1 MRKGKRMKD
10 SVKKLVYAAV
20 CLALCLVLPFLTGQ
34 IPQIG
39 SMLLPMH
46 LPVLLC
52 GYLCGWKW
60 GAAVGFAAPLLRH
73 LLFHMPPMPGAISMA
88 FEMAAYGLIVAIL
101 YRKLGKK
108 LPAIYLSLI
117 GAMIGGRI
125 VWGAAQMVV
134 MGINGNNFPMKAFW
148 AGAVTNAVPG
158 IVLQLILV
166 PLIVA
171 ALQKAKLTDD

>member
-1 MRKGKRMKD
+1 MND
-10 SVKKLVYAAV
+10 SVKKMVYAAM
-20 CLALCLVLPFLTGQ
+20 CLALCMVLPFLTGQ

-88 FEMAAYGLIVAIL
+88 FELAAYGVIVAIL
-101 YRKLGKK
+101 YKKLGKK
-108 LPAIYLSLI
+108 LPGIYLSLI

-125 VWGAAQMVV
+125 VWGIAQTVI
-134 MGINGNNFPMKAFW
+134 MGINGKNFPMAAFW
-148 AGAVTNAVPG
+148 AGAVTNAIPG